1 MFKKAVKHESK
12 LRLAIAG
19 PSGSGKTYT
28 ALAVGTALGKV
39 AFADTEHGSASKYA
53 DLFDFDVVNIQP
65 PFHPDKFVEVI
76 KQAAAMGYDVVILDS
91 LTHAWNGSG
100 GLLEVVDEI
109 AKRMKTVNTF
119 AAWKDATPIQN
130 RLVDSIV
137 TAPIH
142 VIATMRSKQEYVLE
156 QIERNGRTISQPK
169 KVGMAPIQR
178 DSFEYEFDIYLDMTI
193 ENDAIV
199 GKTRC
204 PALQG
209 KVISR
214 PGANLAETL
223 QDWLSGEALPPKVY
237 TTKEQLL
244 TANDMTFAQLAF
256 NTECG
261 QTAFAQIGNVEA
273 WVSHIVGEEKPIITA
288 LVAAFF
294 VYCNAV
300 TDGAS
305 KREAAAAAA
314 TRYADLV
321 AEGAARD
328 LFGEPVASNS
338 QVTGAYQD

>member
-156 QIERNGRTISQPK
+156 QVEQNGR
-169 KVGMAPIQR
+169 KVNIPRKLGMAPIQR
-178 DSFEYEFDIYLDMTI
+178 DGLEYEFDVYLDMDI
-193 ENDAIV
+193 DNNAIV
-199 GKTRC
+199 AKTRC
-204 PALQG
+204 TVLQG

-223 QDWLSGEALPPKVY
+223 QDWLSGEALPPPPPPVSYEATPLPVVSPERLRALHAAGSSFYGKDWDDKRPELVLSV
-237 TTKEQLL
+237 TGKRTKSSKEL
-244 TANDMTFAQLAF
+244 TPD
-256 NTECG
+256 
-261 QTAFAQIGNVEA
+261 EA
-273 WVSHIVGEEKPIITA
+273 EKLIVGINKKADMEKQPFTNPKPSNDLLFEEH
-288 LVAAFF
+288 
-294 VYCNAV
+294 
-300 TDGAS
+300 
-305 KREAAAAAA
+305 
-314 TRYADLV
+314 
-321 AEGAARD
+321 
-328 LFGEPVASNS
+328 FGNS